1 MEAFVMLILI
11 LVVAALICV
20 AVWGLFG
27 LIIGSFSSGSGS
39 GSGSTSSSDSPSYSD
54 PNNSAKRQAEYTAK
68 AIKNGGELS
77 VIDEIM
83 TDIKFHD

>member
-11 LVVAALICV
+11 LVVAALICL

-39 GSGSTSSSDSPSYSD
+39 TSSSDSPSYSGS
-54 PNNSAKRQAEYTAK
+54 NNSAKRQAEYTAK

>member
-1 MEAFVMLILI
+1 MEAFGMLILI
-11 LVVAALICV
+11 LIVAAVICV

-27 LIIGSFSSGSGS
+27 LIIGSFSG
-39 GSGSTSSSDSPSYSD
+39 GSGSTSNSSSNSTSYAD

>member
-39 GSGSTSSSDSPSYSD
+39 TSSSDSSSYSSSD
-54 PNNSAKRQAEYTAK
+54 SNNSAKRQAEYTAK

>member
-39 GSGSTSSSDSPSYSD
+39 GSISSSDSSSYSD

>member
-27 LIIGSFSSGSGS
+27 LIIGSFSNGSGS
-39 GSGSTSSSDSPSYSD
+39 NSSSDSPSYSD